1 MNIKSINNIAFKGI
15 NVSKPSKKEEQSKG
29 SIQDWGPDF
38 LMKRWRDSYEV
49 LATSFDSCKPED
61 VVEISRKVDKEK
73 PSRFCR
79 WGNELERFLTKREA
93 LKTPIE
99 ALEQQRLYLEKMKE
113 IRLET
118 LEQIRQIEKGEDI
131 TKPVF
136 VDVPKTGISKIA
148 GYEDEISVL
157 EDEFIIKVKKEKAGE
172 DQDVFGSLLFFG
184 PQGNGKTYITG
195 AVADATNSDI
205 VKIRI
210 PNVKEE
216 QIKKGMQKIYAAAEN
231 SAQKFEED
239 RTRTIIFID
248 EVDKMLTSSSPILDE
263 FSEFIKTCSDKY
275 HCSVFAATNN
285 PLDLAVDF
293 DDPDIFP
300 IKMSID
306 TPDDKNVKA
315 MFDFYLQDR
324 TSGDVDIEKLL
335 LLMREKEQE
344 TQGKYNNGQIKKMT
358 CDALT
363 GCYTGEITQDSMEE
377 QIKGT
382 TPDLTSDLLA
392 KFQND
397 YDELIGK
404 EW

>member
-49 LATSFDSCKPED
+49 LAISYDKCKADD
-61 VVEISRKVDKEK
+61 VVEISKKVDKEK

-99 ALEQQRLYLEKMKE
+99 ALEQQRFYLEKMKE

-118 LEQIRQIEKGEDI
+118 LEQIRQMEQGVKI
-131 TKPVF
+131 PRAVF
-136 VDVPKTGISKIA
+136 VDVPKSGISKIA

-172 DQDVFGSLLFFG
+172 YQDVFGSLLFFG

-195 AVADATNSDI
+195 AVAEATNSDI

-210 PNVKEE
+210 PNKKEE

-231 SAQKFEED
+231 SAQKFEKD

-248 EVDKMLTSSSPILDE
+248 EIDKMLTSSSPVLDE

-306 TPDDKNVKA
+306 TPDDKNAKA
-315 MFDFYLQDR
+315 MFDFYLQDKP
-324 TSGDVDIEKLL
+324 SGEIDTEKLL
-335 LLMREKEQE
+335 LLMREKEQAA
-344 TQGKYNNGQIKKMT
+344 QGKYNNGQIRQMT
-358 CDALT
+358 RDAIISSH
-363 GCYTGEITQDSMEE
+363 TGEITQDSMEE

-382 TPDLTSDLLA
+382 TPGLTSDLLA